1 MYVVVIGCGR
11 TGSKLAGLLSERG
24 HDVVIIDKDA
34 EQFTKLPITFSGF
47 KVEGDAFEQEI
58 LKSAKVEQA
67 DKVVITTGSDK
78 VNYMVTQL
86 ARFIFKVPEV
96 LVRVIDPEK
105 VKLFEK
111 DPAVMTLSPLSL
123 LVDEFA
129 SRVEGDEV

>member
-11 TGSKLAGLLSERG
+11 AGSKLAGMLSEKG

-34 EQFTKLPITFSGF
+34 EQFAKLPITFSGF
-47 KVEGDAFEQEI
+47 KVEGDAFEKEV
-58 LKSAKVEQA
+58 LKNAKIEQA
-67 DKVVITTGSDK
+67 DKVVIITGSDK

-86 ARFIFKVPEV
+86 ARFTFKVPEV

-105 VKLFEK
+105 VKLFKK

-129 SRVEGDEV
+129 ARVEGDEL